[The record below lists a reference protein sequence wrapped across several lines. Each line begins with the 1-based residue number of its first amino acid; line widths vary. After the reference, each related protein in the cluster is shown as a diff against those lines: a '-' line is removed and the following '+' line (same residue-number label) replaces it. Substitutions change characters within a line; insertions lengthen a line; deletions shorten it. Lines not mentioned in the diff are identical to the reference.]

1 MLAFNYIAAL
11 MCTSTY
17 HIRLIPVLLF
27 FFIIQACK
35 QASSS
40 AITITGQ
47 VLDEKSNKPVP
58 GINIRLEAVLSSA
71 KDTQLSAA
79 VTDKEGK
86 YTITTSRGIIDR
98 YTDTANA
105 SYQKAALRLV
115 AEPVQAQQQQQYKNP
130 YKTGSK
136 RTPFLFFS
144 QVVLPGNTLQKN
156 NIVQDV
162 KMQAG
167 AIIICHKPLTDTDTI
182 LFLDVTGIQKPQDH
196 FRIIINN
203 HRYLVIRPDHPYL
216 LNIVHQLPGMDSIA
230 AEQIIKQDTIRL
242 KPMDTL
248 AVNISSEMLQH
259 PR

>member
-1 MLAFNYIAAL
+1 

-35 QASSS
+35 QAPASTV
-40 AITITGQ
+40 TITGQ
-47 VLDEKSNKPVP
+47 VLDEKTNKPLP

-71 KDTQLSAA
+71 KDTPLNAA
-79 VTDKEGK
+79 ITDKEGK

-115 AEPVQAQQQQQYKNP
+115 AEPVQAQQQQYKNP
-130 YKTGSK
+130 YKTGPK

-144 QVVLPGNTLQKN
+144 LAVLPDNMLQQS
-156 NIVQDV
+156 NIVQDI

-167 AIIICHKPLTDTDTI
+167 AIIICRSQLTDTNADI
-182 LFLDVTGIQKPQDH
+182 FLDVTGLQQPKDH
-196 FRIIINN
+196 FRIIVNKD
-203 HRYLVIRPDHPYL
+203 RYLVVRPDHPYL
-216 LNIVHQLPGMDSIA
+216 LNIVHELPGMDSIA
-230 AEQIIKQDTIRL
+230 AEQIIKQDTVRL

-248 AVNISSEMLQH
+248 AVNISAKMLQL
-259 PR
+259 PVNR